1 MIWMIISVPISIII
15 ILSWGAEPRV
25 WGGGQGGELPGFA
38 DNQNYH
44 NYPNDYLHDY
54 PLNYPI
60 IYENGD
66 NDVADI

>member
-1 MIWMIISVPISIII
+1 M
-15 ILSWGAEPRV
+15 